1 MTTATSSSP
10 SRLKSTAAER
20 KDADRMFPAEWESA
34 WRALSTM
41 NRVAGPV
48 GPAFARSLL
57 GFVLPFAAGSI
68 PAVWFMPRLVAVQ
81 DKEVSIAVIAG
92 VLAFGG
98 LLVGFIA
105 TLMLFTG
112 RLEHATALTL
122 EQVQAFAIRL
132 KYLLASQAMTLFSS
146 LVLSLLCV
154 LWMGATALGLSDLSP
169 TVLGIFLSGFASV
182 SFCRMWLLPIQIFEL
197 HEAWLELQLAEKI
210 RETRARYAPESCE
223 G

>member
-1 MTTATSSSP
+1 MTTATSSSRSR
-10 SRLKSTAAER
+10 SRLAAANRESAGR
-20 KDADRMFPAEWESA
+20 VLPAEWRSA
-34 WRALSTM
+34 WQTLSTM

-57 GFVLPFAAGSI
+57 GFVLPFAAGSL
-68 PAVWFMPRLVAVQ
+68 PALWFMPKLVAVA

-112 RLEHATALTL
+112 RLEHAAALTL
-122 EQVQAFAIRL
+122 EQIHAFAERL
-132 KYLLASQAMTLFSS
+132 KYLLASQAMTLFCA

-154 LWMGATALGLSDLSP
+154 LWMGAVALGVSALGP
-169 TVLGIFLSGFASV
+169 TTLGVVLAGFASV

-197 HEAWLELQLAEKI
+197 HEAWLDLQIADKI
-210 RETRARYAPESCE
+210 RETRARYDEE
-223 G
+223 NG